1 MLFVVCLF
9 GSINASAAS
18 YTTYTYSYT
27 KKYQASPDAFAVKER
42 LTDFGGSTL
51 NNPASVCADDN
62 GNIYIS
68 DTGNNRIVVL
78 DSDYRFKYSIDSFIG
93 LDGKEQSFKAPTGIF
108 VDGNSYLYVADK
120 DNKQIEIFKDGL
132 LDRIIPEPVSA
143 RMNSD
148 YSYIPVAVCAD
159 KLGRIYVLSRDT
171 AGVILMDKNGAF
183 QGYIGAQSVSVNL
196 TDYLWRSFMTKEQ
209 LRKSQ
214 QYVPMNYNNINID
227 KDGFLYVTSYIEDS
241 YALMQAVN
249 SGSTTDTTAPVKKL
263 TSSGVDVLKRNGFFP
278 PVGDVNFDVNA
289 TSKKGK
295 PQSNIGAVTVRK
307 NGIYS
312 IADLTYGKIFSYD
325 ENGNLLYAFGGLG
338 DEEGLFEK
346 LTSIAYNDTE
356 LLALDSAKNSLT
368 VYSITEYGKL
378 LDKVI
383 ELQNQNKYSQTVDV
397 WKEILV
403 ENNNFDLA
411 YNGIAKVYYENG
423 DYDNAM
429 LYYKAINNKEGY
441 SKAFEKKREN
451 FLNKYFLFVPVLIVA
466 VIFLIAKL
474 FSCAKKYNK
483 KHRPGGRK
491 RSIREQIVYAFYYI
505 FHPFDGA
512 NDLKFESRGSVI
524 SATVILISA
533 IVTIVLNSLATGYL
547 FKDNSAGQANGVLSA
562 LANVMVPFC
571 LFCIANW
578 CLTSLMDGE
587 GSMKNIYIVSS
598 YSLIPVI
605 ILLLPATIISHF
617 LVLSESTV
625 LSFMVNIAYMWA
637 ILLIFFGTMTVHNY
651 GLGKQVVVTVLSIVG
666 IAIIL
671 FLILLFVS
679 VIGRISTFIVN
690 IYNEISFRF

>member
-1 MLFVVCLF
+1 MRKIVSFLCCMLFVVCLF

-346 LTSIAYNDTE
+346 LTSIAYKDTE

-483 KHRPGGRK
+483 AHQPGGRK
-491 RSIREQIVYAFYYI
+491 RSIGEQIVYAFYYI
-505 FHPFDGA
+505 FI
-512 NDLKFESRGSVI
+512 R
-524 SATVILISA
+524 
-533 IVTIVLNSLATGYL
+533 
-547 FKDNSAGQANGVLSA
+547 
-562 LANVMVPFC
+562 
-571 LFCIANW
+571 
-578 CLTSLMDGE
+578 LTELM
-587 GSMKNIYIVSS
+587 I
-598 YSLIPVI
+598 
-605 ILLLPATIISHF
+605 
-617 LVLSESTV
+617 
-625 LSFMVNIAYMWA
+625 
-637 ILLIFFGTMTVHNY
+637 
-651 GLGKQVVVTVLSIVG
+651 
-666 IAIIL
+666 
-671 FLILLFVS
+671 
-679 VIGRISTFIVN
+679 
-690 IYNEISFRF
+690 